1 MRVHDGC
8 AGLCVHDRAESHV
21 PDRAESHVPDRA
33 ESHVPDDR
41 VTRGPRG

>member
-8 AGLCVHDRAESHV
+8 AGLCVHDRAGRRVHGRA
-21 PDRAESHVPDRA
+21 DRRVL
-33 ESHVPDDR
+33 VDR